1 VILKGEDTATTSST
15 TAPMV
20 ERGEKED
27 QEEPASLVLA
37 GGAEEG
43 KEMAR
48 AIHNALALLEGI
60 FREAPAPGIKRVA

>member
-1 VILKGEDTATTSST
+1 VILKREETATTSTPS
-15 TAPMV
+15 MVV

-43 KEMAR
+43 EDVAG
-48 AIHNALALLEGI
+48 AIHNAMALLEGI
-60 FREAPAPGIKRVA
+60 LR